1 MAVSFREKNASFI
14 VNNIPFVGVIFLSR
28 KEAKGSSFRC
38 LAIPA
43 NPASTFMIY
52 LCKQSK
58 IPWYNSKLK
67 FLSFLM

>member
-38 LAIPA
+38 LAIPII
-43 NPASTFMIY
+43 PPGSLTCSVYSTVTRDLGLTAHPKDY
-52 LCKQSK
+52 
-58 IPWYNSKLK
+58 
-67 FLSFLM
+67 